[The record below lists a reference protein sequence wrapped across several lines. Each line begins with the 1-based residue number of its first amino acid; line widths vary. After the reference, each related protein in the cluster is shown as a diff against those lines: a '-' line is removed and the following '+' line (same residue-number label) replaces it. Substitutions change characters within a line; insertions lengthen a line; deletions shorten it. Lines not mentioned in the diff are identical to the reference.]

1 MLANAAEYINKIV
14 TLGTPHRGITF
25 QVLKDWIRID
35 AEEELE
41 HFNPKRQAD
50 TNNPAAYVN
59 FSERFPPNRVL
70 TVVGTNYRTYGTTVA
85 SWMNRLF
92 SAAEEFGPNYNRSDG
107 LVKQVSAQLP
117 GAPRTFVHK
126 CHGGPDS
133 LVTSREAFEIA
144 TRFFFGNIRVRLHLE
159 RAKIL
164 RGRDLI
170 GRSEFFFGVSVKP
183 RGVDF
188 DLFHQS
194 PEAENCYGPFH
205 EEDLSDTP
213 VAFDWAGPDR
223 LIWEGWL
230 DTTARVAR
238 ADASSTD
245 PPDIVMRLGFYVGER
260 DLLGI
265 GFSDNVIFRKQYYA
279 RAVLSPELTLELH
292 TGEEFAQG
300 GVGKPMRPVNN
311 EWAFD
316 VGGTGFEAT
325 LRASFELVPE
335 VG

>member
-1 MLANAAEYINKIV
+1 LLANAAEYINKIV

-144 TRFFFGNIRVRLHLE
+144 TRFFFGIFV
-159 RAKIL
+159 
-164 RGRDLI
+164 
-170 GRSEFFFGVSVKP
+170 FGFTSSA
-183 RGVDF
+183 RRFCEGVTS
-188 DLFHQS
+188 LG
-194 PEAENCYGPFH
+194 A
-205 EEDLSDTP
+205 
-213 VAFDWAGPDR
+213 
-223 LIWEGWL
+223 
-230 DTTARVAR
+230 
-238 ADASSTD
+238 ASSSSVSRSSRAGSISTCSIRAPRPRTATD
-245 PPDIVMRLGFYVGER
+245 PFTKRI
-260 DLLGI
+260 
-265 GFSDNVIFRKQYYA
+265 SVIR
-279 RAVLSPELTLELH
+279 LSPS
-292 TGEEFAQG
+292 TGPARI
-300 GVGKPMRPVNN
+300 V
-311 EWAFD
+311 
-316 VGGTGFEAT
+316 
-325 LRASFELVPE
+325 
-335 VG
+335 